1 MEDYSLLLSQKNQN
15 ASTTGRDWKQY
26 NSEVR
31 IEQLETEV
39 QDLRRQLDKARSIN
53 DAMWENLIQATLVKS
68 KGQLPE

>member
-1 MEDYSLLLSQKNQN
+1 MLSQKNQN
-15 ASTTGRDWKQY
+15 ASTAGRDQKQY
-26 NSEVR
+26 NPEVR